1 MAMNPPCH
9 RTRNR
14 AFIDPSNAADYSIRA
29 AIRICEACPIR
40 RRCALDALHAGD
52 SLDGQATSP
61 ARAVI
66 AAGVVC
72 EGDKATGVALAGIA
86 GVSPPVYR
94 VATKRSRVPERCK
107 HCRRLMVSWTRG
119 AVPEG
124 YVMHRGRGYCTESAC
139 RRAYSLELREVD
151 KSLKLT
157 KDIDRKHA
165 YVPTR
170 AVDIRRRFIARYV
183 GYKMP
188 GELADNLHSWVT
200 DKRANYR
207 AYIAA

>member
-52 SLDGQATSP
+52 SLDGQSTSP
-61 ARAVI
+61 ACAVI

-86 GVSPPVYR
+86 GVPPPVYR

-107 HCRRLMVSWTRG
+107 HCRRLMVSWTRNK
-119 AVPEG
+119 VPEG
-124 YVMHRGRGYCTESAC
+124 YVMHHARGYCTGC
-139 RRAYSLELREVD
+139 RKAYEHV
-151 KSLKLT
+151 LKGVERKPKLA
-157 KDIDRKHA
+157 KEIDRDNA
-165 YVPTR
+165 YRTLKR
-170 AVDIRRRFIARYV
+170 VDYRRRFVARYV
-183 GYKMP
+183 PMALPDYMANDLHKWVCDCRQRYK
-188 GELADNLHSWVT
+188 ETA
-200 DKRANYR
+200 K
-207 AYIAA
+207 AA

>member
-40 RRCALDALHAGD
+40 RRCALDALHSGD
-52 SLDGQATSP
+52 SLDGSITSP
-61 ARAVI
+61 ANDVI

-86 GVSPPVYR
+86 GVPPPVYH
-94 VATKRSRVPERCK
+94 VGTKRSRVPDRCVN
-107 HCRRLMVSWTRG
+107 CRHMMVSWTRD

-124 YVMHRGRGYCTESAC
+124 YVMHRGRGYCTNC
-139 RRAYSLELREVD
+139 RRAHSLELREVD

-157 KDIDRKHA
+157 KEIDRKHA

-170 AVDIRRRFIARYV
+170 AVDICRRFIDRYV
-183 GYKMP
+183 GHKMP

-207 AYIAA
+207 ADIAA